1 MLRVTKGSGAWLALG
16 TSQHLCS
23 KEHTVQE
30 IGSGHLLFPGD
41 GNAGLA
47 QELGPPPLPATSV
60 AVFGGCSVGGRSPRR
75 GADGTGPRL
84 AAATS
89 VLCVPKPLELCVP
102 GAGARAGGGRGS
114 RAQVALRG
122 AGCGDRDGLA
132 EAGKVGRGTPGT
144 AELLLVQVW
153 VSGCCSG
160 RCAKLGVGPARE
172 NCGGC
177 CSSTGGEILERFWGT
192 RSPLAGKEEQMGH
205 GVQ

>member
-1 MLRVTKGSGAWLALG
+1 MAGPRDLSAPLLQGAVFRGSEPRSQGALF
-16 TSQHLCS
+16 
-23 KEHTVQE
+23 
-30 IGSGHLLFPGD
+30 GSGHSLYPGD
-41 GNAGLA
+41 GEAGLA
-47 QELGPPPLPATSV
+47 QELGAPLPVTSV
-60 AVFGGCSVGGRSPRR
+60 AAFGGCSGGGRSPRR
-75 GADGTGPRL
+75 GAEGTGPRL

-89 VLCVPKPLELCVP
+89 VLCVPKPLGLCVP

-132 EAGKVGRGTPGT
+132 EAGKAGRGTLET
-144 AELLLVQVW
+144 AEPRLEQVW

-177 CSSTGGEILERFWGT
+177 CSSTGGGDSGEVLG
-192 RSPLAGKEEQMGH
+192 G
-205 GVQ
+205 